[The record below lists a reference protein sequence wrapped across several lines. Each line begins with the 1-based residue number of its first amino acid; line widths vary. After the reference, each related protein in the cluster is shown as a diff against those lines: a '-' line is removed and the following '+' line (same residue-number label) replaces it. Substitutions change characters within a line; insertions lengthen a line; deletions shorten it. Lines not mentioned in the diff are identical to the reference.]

1 VGAGHYPRE
10 VVSTILIFV
19 LVMMGIAIGWLAQVI
34 LGRRE
39 NLLEAFIA
47 ATIGCLLGGLLAS
60 LLLGDGL
67 ELRLSGPIGAL
78 IGAVIVLWIWGA
90 VRRRA

>member
-1 VGAGHYPRE
+1 VGA
-10 VVSTILIFV
+10 TILIFV
-19 LVMMGIAIGWLAQVI
+19 LVMMGIAIGWLAQFI

-39 NLLEAFIA
+39 NWIEALIA

-67 ELRLSGPIGAL
+67 QLRLSGPIGAL
-78 IGAVIVLWIWGA
+78 IGAVLVLWVWGA
-90 VRRRA
+90 VRRQA